1 MSPWSVHG
9 SDGLPTQSRS
19 KRSRF
24 TVSLKGEAEIGPA
37 PTSSLMRAWAVAAL
51 HGGFA
56 LGEQGLMKLTTRGS
70 FTQVSPAGHSASPS
84 DGMPHAWV
92 VEVEQNPCWVM
103 KKLPLQN
110 APARGGKATAAAT
123 STPKAPS
130 LLVDLQELMMVLP
143 LPFIVIM
150 IERSVGL
157 PVTPRRDHVSDGAFD
172 AGMPPSRDSGL
183 VRPLRSGCQVLC
195 HVPRS
200 SGAVWQGYDGP
211 LAGRLAIRAV
221 AGQKGGLTP
230 AVRPDRLTAPEHDR
244 APVGG
249 PLLLARVVFGTL

>member
-37 PTSSLMRAWAVAAL
+37 PTSSLMRAWAVAEL
-51 HGGFA
+51 HGGLA

-84 DGMPHAWV
+84 DGMPHAWG

-110 APARGGKATAAAT
+110 APARGGSPAAAPR
-123 STPKAPS
+123 SAANAPATP
-130 LLVDLQELMMVLP
+130 VDLRQFMVILSLILP
-143 LPFIVIM
+143 
-150 IERSVGL
+150 S
-157 PVTPRRDHVSDGAFD
+157 
-172 AGMPPSRDSGL
+172 
-183 VRPLRSGCQVLC
+183 
-195 HVPRS
+195 S
-200 SGAVWQGYDGP
+200 SGRQEEH
-211 LAGRLAIRAV
+211 
-221 AGQKGGLTP
+221 
-230 AVRPDRLTAPEHDR
+230 VRSRGASPC
-244 APVGG
+244 
-249 PLLLARVVFGTL
+249 

>member
-19 KRSRF
+19 NRSRF

-92 VEVEQNPCWVM
+92 VEIEQNPCCVM

-110 APARGGKATAAAT
+110 APARGGSPAAIPRSATRAT
-123 STPKAPS
+123 STP
-130 LLVDLQELMMVLP
+130 LDLQLFMVSP
-143 LPFIVIM
+143 LVHAD
-150 IERSVGL
+150 R
-157 PVTPRRDHVSDGAFD
+157 H
-172 AGMPPSRDSGL
+172 
-183 VRPLRSGCQVLC
+183 RPLRPSTTV
-195 HVPRS
+195 
-200 SGAVWQGYDGP
+200 
-211 LAGRLAIRAV
+211 
-221 AGQKGGLTP
+221 
-230 AVRPDRLTAPEHDR
+230 
-244 APVGG
+244 
-249 PLLLARVVFGTL
+249 